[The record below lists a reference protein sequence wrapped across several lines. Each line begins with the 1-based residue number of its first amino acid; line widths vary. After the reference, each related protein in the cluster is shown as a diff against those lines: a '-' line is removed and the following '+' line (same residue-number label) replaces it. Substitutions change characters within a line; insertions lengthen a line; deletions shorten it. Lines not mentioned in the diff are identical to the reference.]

1 MRGRSLLPSLW
12 GRSAL
17 AGRERDDPF
26 LSLHREIDR
35 IFDDFLHGPRMP
47 SPILGE
53 AGIATRIDVSET
65 ENEIQVIVELPGV
78 DEKDVEVN
86 LSDKLLTIKGEKKSE
101 REEKDKDYHLVERT
115 FGSFQ
120 RDIPIPY
127 DIDMD
132 KVDAKFAKGVLTVTL
147 PKPPEAKAKVKKIEV
162 KTTA

>member
-17 AGRERDDPF
+17 SERERDDPF

-35 IFDDFLHGPRMP
+35 IFDDFSRGFRMP
-47 SPILGE
+47 SPMFGE

-65 ENEIQVIVELPGV
+65 ETEIQVTAELPGV

-86 LSDKLLTIKGEKKSE
+86 LSDNVLSIKGEKKSE
-101 REEKDKDYHLVERT
+101 REEKEKDYHLVERT
-115 FGSFQ
+115 FGAFQ

-132 KVDAKFAKGVLTVTL
+132 KVDAKFAKGVLTVTM

-162 KTTA
+162 KATA